1 MSIQNP
7 THKRSRIRKR
17 AFLGLGVVVV
27 AAAGFTAAAFTDF
40 ANLNLGASGIGA
52 DTYNIQVVRTDPVT
66 GVQSAGQW
74 QEANTAA
81 GVPIELVGANAVYPG
96 GPAVSVSIPVRN
108 ASTSLKSTLS
118 LGLVQLPDTVTNI
131 TSANYLSSLR
141 FSVSQPATSLTPTAV
156 NVTGRTF
163 AQLSTLPLNQ
173 LAASEASNVTITV
186 TLLDQAGSGAAY
198 TDNSLN
204 GQKAFVQASFNGV
217 SN

>member
-52 DTYNIQVVRTDPVT
+52 DTYNIQVVQTDPLT
-66 GVQSAGQW
+66 GVQSPGQW

-81 GVPIELVGANAVYPG
+81 GVPIQLVGANTIYPG
-96 GPAVSVSIPVRN
+96 GPAVSVTIPVRN
-108 ASTSLKSTLS
+108 ASTTLESTMS
-118 LGLVQLPDTVTNI
+118 MGLVQLPDTVTNI

-141 FSVSQPATSLTPTAV
+141 FSVSQPATSLTATPIS
-156 NVTGRTF
+156 VTGQTF
-163 AQLSTLPLNQ
+163 AQLSALQLNE
-173 LAASEASNVTITV
+173 LAALEASDVTITV
-186 TLLDQAGSGAAY
+186 TLLDQVASGAAY